1 MNKKTY
7 RTEDVQMSQ
16 NQQCLVWHVVEQ
28 CNNQC
33 DALPTYGMYNI
44 NQVEIV
50 KPQDLEDP

>member
-1 MNKKTY
+1 
-7 RTEDVQMSQ
+7 MSQ

-33 DALPTYGMYNI
+33 DALPTDGMYNI

-50 KPQDLEDP
+50 KPQDLVDP